1 MRAKLW
7 QMGLLI
13 LLAIVVLITTS
24 KLMATRFES
33 SGSPLLVAAAAS
45 LQPAL
50 REITPL
56 YTQAYP
62 RQAVD
67 YNFAASGALQQQI
80 AQGAP
85 IDIFISAADKQMNAL
100 QTQGLLAAGTPQTLL
115 TNQLVLV
122 IPKPARVS
130 VNSFRQ
136 LTEPA
141 VRRIAIGETRTVPA
155 GEYAAEVLQHLGIF
169 DRVKSKFVLGNNV
182 RAVLS
187 AVESGDVEAGIVYLT
202 DARGSAKITIAAI
215 ADRQWHQPIHYPIAI
230 LKQTK
235 SLAAARQYVKFLH
248 SNSATAIF
256 KKYGFG
262 IDRS

>member
-1 MRAKLW
+1 MRVKLW
-7 QMGLLI
+7 QLGILS
-13 LLAIVVLITTS
+13 LLAIVILIS
-24 KLMATRFES
+24 TRFA
-33 SGSPLLVAAAAS
+33 SPSPATTLLVAAAAS

-56 YTQAYP
+56 YNQAYP
-62 RQAVD
+62 QQAVD

-100 QTQGLLAAGTPQTLL
+100 QAQGLLVTGTQQHLL
-115 TNQLVLV
+115 TNQLVLI
-122 IPKPARVS
+122 IPKPSAGVAIT
-130 VNSFRQ
+130 SFGQ
-136 LTEPA
+136 LIEPT
-141 VRRIAIGETRTVPA
+141 VQRIAIGEPRTVPA
-155 GEYAAEVLQHLGIF
+155 GEYAAQVLQHLGIF

-187 AVESGDVEAGIVYLT
+187 AVESGDVDAGIVYLT
-202 DARGSAKITIAAI
+202 DARGSDKMTIAAI
-215 ADRQWHQPIHYPIAI
+215 ADRQWHAPIHYAI
-230 LKQTK
+230 SIVKGTK
-235 SLAAARQYVKFLH
+235 SLAAARQYVEFLR
-248 SNSATAIF
+248 SNPATAVF